1 MLKKIVLMPVIMLIS
16 VAVMT
21 GCTVI
26 KEFPAAEQ
34 VPEKKKIEHELAEKL
49 LKAFITNDAKGF
61 VALLPEDTQKKFDTE
76 AFKKYR
82 KKIIE
87 SAGEPISFHY
97 LATLELQALT
107 PQIWKVRFR
116 RVNNRNGQEF
126 TSEILFRVITG
137 MSDKKTAVITAFQ
150 FI

>member
-1 MLKKIVLMPVIMLIS
+1 MPVIMLTS

-82 KKIIE
+82 KKSEKIFRGFFK
-87 SAGEPISFHY
+87 AAQAAKGG
-97 LATLELQALT
+97 LGVATPT
-107 PQIWKVRFR
+107 RFPQDK
-116 RVNNRNGQEF
+116 
-126 TSEILFRVITG
+126 
-137 MSDKKTAVITAFQ
+137 MSR
-150 FI
+150 